1 MAVNREENSK
11 SDLPLARI
19 KNGLKTA
26 IKMNIPDSI
35 LKRVPNM
42 VPNTRRQFLQKED
55 FFLWAEDQKIS
66 ANPQLWTLLLFQF
79 DLTNFFESVEVSVVA
94 VNLRPR
100 PAPSPSLHQ
109 IETFSVLDGILLF
122 QSQNNFFEAEAR

>member
-1 MAVNREENSK
+1 MVPHDSK

-19 KNGLKTA
+19 KCNKNELKSLLL

-35 LKRVPNM
+35 LKRVPHM
-42 VPNTRRQFLQKED
+42 VPNTKRQFLQKED

-66 ANPQLWTLLLFQF
+66 TNPQLWTLLLSQF

-109 IETFSVLDGILLF
+109 IETFSV
-122 QSQNNFFEAEAR
+122 